1 MLDRALR
8 LERLFRVGIVHLA
21 YGVIVLA
28 TVYVVV
34 PIVGWWQSVG
44 DGRALLMQRGLH
56 RAAALFR
63 RLVIGLDVIDV
74 SFVGAERLTEPGA
87 LLAVANHPTHLD
99 ATFMVSVV
107 PQLDHVAD
115 AKWMGHPILGGAIA
129 AGGHLFNDDPRRV
142 IEEGARRLAAGRRLV
157 IFPEGTRSPVGALHP
172 FHRGAARIALAAGC
186 DLVPIVI
193 RCDPPFGKKD
203 QPWYEVPRETPRMSY
218 TVGAP
223 ISPGDIIDPGDRP
236 GVAARKITNVLEEY
250 FRREL
255 EYPPS
260 SGRRD
265 IVTAA

>member
-1 MLDRALR
+1 MLDRAMR
-8 LERLFRVGIVHLA
+8 LERLLRVGIVHLA
-21 YGVIVLA
+21 YGVMILT

-34 PIVGWWQSVG
+34 PIVGWWQAVG
-44 DGRALLMQRGLH
+44 DGRPLLMQRGLH
-56 RAAALFR
+56 RAAAVFR
-63 RLVIGLDVIDV
+63 RLVTGLGVIDL
-74 SFVGAERLTEPGA
+74 SFVGAERLTAPGP

-99 ATFMVSVV
+99 ATLMVSLV
-107 PQLDHVAD
+107 PQLDHIAD
-115 AKWMGHPILGGAIA
+115 AKWAGHPILGGAIE

-157 IFPEGTRSPVGALHP
+157 VFPEGTRSPVGALHP

-186 DLVPIVI
+186 DLLPIVI

-203 QPWYEVPRETPRMSY
+203 QPWYEVPHETPRMSY
-218 TVGAP
+218 TVGMP
-223 ISPGDIIDPGDRP
+223 ISLRDVTDASDSQGI
-236 GVAARKITNVLEEY
+236 AARKITRVLEEY

-255 EYPPS
+255 GYPPP